1 MSKNSRMSEEYNA
14 YYYRAD
20 HYKSFA
26 KAEKAQAL
34 WSWETTYGYSATADA
49 VINARRMALAV
60 DGGYEQIKIVW
71 CVDGIKLKECWFV
84 DSVEV
89 LTAYEREET
98 K

>member
-1 MSKNSRMSEEYNA
+1 MSRMSERYDA

-20 HYKSFA
+20 HYKSFV

-49 VINARRMALAV
+49 VVNAKRMMLAV
-60 DGGYEQIKIVW
+60 DGGYQQIKIVW
-71 CVDGIKLKECWFV
+71 NVDGIKLKECWFV

-89 LTAYEREET
+89 LGEYEKEET